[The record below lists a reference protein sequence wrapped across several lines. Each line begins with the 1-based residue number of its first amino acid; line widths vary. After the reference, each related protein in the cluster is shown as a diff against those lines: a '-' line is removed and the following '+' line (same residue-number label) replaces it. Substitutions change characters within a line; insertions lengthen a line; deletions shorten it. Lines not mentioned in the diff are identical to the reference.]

1 MLCNEVSMALPIN
14 IEDLIHQKVV
24 EQSRIEYK
32 EGRNPGP
39 IIHSIAAFAND
50 FDTFAYLSKKE

>member
-1 MLCNEVSMALPIN
+1 MALPIN